1 MQVVTVETS
10 AGQTRYYLANDDGT
24 PVEPVLQYLKFRDNG
39 GAARNTL
46 RLACIFMKHYFTY
59 LEKRGLRWQAVTIDD
74 LADFLAW
81 LKYPRI
87 DEKVIP
93 LNLEPKYRAETINAI
108 LDTVL
113 AFYHYQYLRGGLDN
127 NVSEKLVTFIKNP
140 HGTYRS
146 FLDGI
151 ADRRREKRY
160 LLRLPTPKR
169 VLRTV
174 TKEEVEAVMKACVNV
189 RDYFLMY
196 LLFETGMRIGEALSL
211 WLEDFDIS
219 ECRIR
224 IVDRGEMENLAEIKT
239 VSSPRTIDCTHD
251 LMEVFTE
258 YICYFHTESTPT
270 NHVFVKIQG
279 KNAGKAMNYTD
290 VDNLFRQIRRKTG
303 IYITPHMFRHTS
315 LSMLSSAGWEP
326 ELLRKRAGHKN
337 IYTTLNTYVHPSE
350 EEVTAAFKEAADRFR
365 LPGKEA
371 EE

>member
-10 AGQTRYYLANDDGT
+10 AGQTRYYLAQDDGI
-24 PVEPVLQYLKFRDNG
+24 PVEPVLQYLKFRDNA

-46 RLACIFMKHYFTY
+46 RLICIFLKHYFTY

-74 LADFLAW
+74 MADFLAW

-87 DEKVIP
+87 EEKVIP
-93 LNLEPKYRAETINAI
+93 LNLEPKYRIETINAI
-108 LDTVL
+108 IDAVL
-113 AFYHYQYLRGGLDN
+113 AFYHYHYLRGSLDN
-127 NVSEKLVTFIKNP
+127 DVSEKLVTFIKKP
-140 HGTYRS
+140 HGVYRR

-160 LLRLPTPKR
+160 LLRLPAPKR
-169 VLRTV
+169 ILRTV
-174 TKEEVEAVMKACVNV
+174 AKEDVDQVMGACVNI
-189 RDYFLMY
+189 RDYFLVY

-211 WLEDFDIS
+211 WLEDFEIS
-219 ECRIR
+219 ERRIR

-239 VSSPRTIDCTHD
+239 ISSPREVDCTDD
-251 LMEVFTE
+251 LMEIFTE

-270 NHVFVKIQG
+270 NHVFVKIRG
-279 KNAGKAMNYTD
+279 KNAGKAMDYTD
-290 VDNLFRQIRRKTG
+290 VDNLFRQIRRRTG

-337 IYTTLNTYVHPSE
+337 IYTTLNTYIHPSD
-350 EEVTAAFKEAADRFR
+350 EEVTEAFMEVADKFR

-371 EE
+371 EG

>member
-10 AGQTRYYLANDDGT
+10 TGQTRYYLAKDDGT
-24 PVEPVLQYLKFRDNG
+24 PVEPVRQYLKFRDNG

-46 RLACIFMKHYFTY
+46 RLACIFMKHFYTY
-59 LEKRGLRWQAVTIDD
+59 LEKRELRWQTVTIDD

-140 HGTYRS
+140 HGAYRS

-174 TKEEVEAVMKACVNV
+174 TKEEVEEVMKACVNV

-224 IVDRGEMENLAEIKT
+224 IVDRGEIENLAEIKT
-239 VSSPRTIDCTHD
+239 VSSPRTIDCTYD

-258 YICYFHTESTPT
+258 YICYFHTC
-270 NHVFVKIQG
+270 
-279 KNAGKAMNYTD
+279 
-290 VDNLFRQIRRKTG
+290 
-303 IYITPHMFRHTS
+303 
-315 LSMLSSAGWEP
+315 
-326 ELLRKRAGHKN
+326 
-337 IYTTLNTYVHPSE
+337 
-350 EEVTAAFKEAADRFR
+350 
-365 LPGKEA
+365 
-371 EE
+371 

>member
-10 AGQTRYYLANDDGT
+10 AGQTRYYLAQDTGE

-46 RLACIFMKHYFTY
+46 RRACIFLKHYFTY
-59 LEKRGLRWQAVTIDD
+59 LDKRGLYWHAVTIDD

-81 LKYPRI
+81 LRYPRI
-87 DEKVIP
+87 PEKVIP
-93 LNLEPKYRAETINAI
+93 LSLEPKYREETINAI

-113 AFYHYQYLRGGLDN
+113 AFYHYHYLRGDLGND
-127 NVSEKLVTFIKNP
+127 VSEKLVVFIRNP
-140 HGTYRS
+140 HGMYRG

-151 ADRRREKRY
+151 ADSKRPKRY
-160 LLRLPTPKR
+160 LLRFPRPKR
-169 VLRTV
+169 ELRTV
-174 TKEEVEAVMKACVNV
+174 SKDDVEKIMEACGNV

-219 ECRIR
+219 ENRIR
-224 IVDRGEMENLAEIKT
+224 ITDRGELENLAEIKT
-239 VSSPRTIDCTHD
+239 VTSPRVIDCTSD

-258 YICYFHTESTPT
+258 CICYYHTDSTRT
-270 NHVFVKIQG
+270 NHVFVKLQG
-279 KNAGKAMNYTD
+279 KNAGKAMDYTD
-290 VDNLFRQIRRKTG
+290 VDNLFRKIRRRTG

-326 ELLRKRAGHKN
+326 ELLCKRAGHKN

-350 EEVTAAFKEAADRFR
+350 EEVYEAFQKTADRFQ

>member
-1 MQVVTVETS
+1 MQVVTVSTS
-10 AGQTRYYLANDDGT
+10 TGQTRYYLANDDGA

-46 RLACIFMKHYFTY
+46 RLACIFLKHYFTY
-59 LEKRGLRWQAVTIDD
+59 LDKRGLRWQAVTIDD

-81 LKYPRI
+81 LKYPKL
-87 DEKVIP
+87 DEKCIP
-93 LNLEPKYRAETINAI
+93 LNLDPRYRAETINAI

-113 AFYHYQYLRGGLDN
+113 AFYHYEYLRGGLDN
-127 NVSEKLVTFIKNP
+127 DVSERLITFIKNP
-140 HGTYRS
+140 HGAYRK
-146 FLDGI
+146 FLAGI
-151 ADRRREKRY
+151 ADTKREKRY

-169 VLRTV
+169 TIRTV
-174 TKEEVEAVMKACVNV
+174 SKENVEAVMKACVNV

-224 IVDRGEMENLAEIKT
+224 IVDRGEVENLAEIKT
-239 VSSPRTIDCTHD
+239 VSSPRTIDCTYD

-270 NHVFVKIQG
+270 NHVFIKIQG
-279 KNAGKAMNYTD
+279 KNAGKAMNYAD

-303 IYITPHMFRHTS
+303 IYYTS
-315 LSMLSSAGWEP
+315 HVQAHFAEYA
-326 ELLRKRAGHKN
+326 ELCRVG
-337 IYTTLNTYVHPSE
+337 SG
-350 EEVTAAFKEAADRFR
+350 AAQRTR
-365 LPGKEA
+365 RS
-371 EE
+371 

>member
-10 AGQTRYYLANDDGT
+10 AGQTRYYLAQDDGT

-46 RLACIFMKHYFTY
+46 RLICIFLKHYFTY
-59 LEKRGLRWQAVTIDD
+59 LEKRGLRWQAVMIDD

-87 DEKVIP
+87 EEKVIP
-93 LNLEPKYRAETINAI
+93 LNLEPKYRIETINAI
-108 LDTVL
+108 IDAVL
-113 AFYHYQYLRGGLDN
+113 AFYHYHYLRGSLDN
-127 NVSEKLVTFIKNP
+127 DVSEKLVTFIKNP
-140 HGTYRS
+140 HGVYRR

-160 LLRLPTPKR
+160 LLRLPAPKR
-169 VLRTV
+169 ILRTV
-174 TKEEVEAVMKACVNV
+174 AKEDVDQVIEACVNI
-189 RDYFLMY
+189 RDYFLIY

-211 WLEDFDIS
+211 WLEDFEIS
-219 ECRIR
+219 ERRIR

-239 VSSPRTIDCTHD
+239 VSSPRTIDCTDD
-251 LMEVFTE
+251 LMEIFTE

-270 NHVFVKIQG
+270 NHVFVKIRG
-279 KNAGKAMNYTD
+279 KNAGKAMDYTD
-290 VDNLFRQIRRKTG
+290 VDNLFRQIRHRTG

-337 IYTTLNTYVHPSE
+337 IYTTLNTYVHPSD
-350 EEVTAAFKEAADRFR
+350 EEVTEAFMEVADKFRFPR
-365 LPGKEA
+365 KGAGE
-371 EE
+371 

>member
-1 MQVVTVETS
+1 MQVVTISTS
-10 AGQTRYYLANDDGT
+10 SGQTRYYLAENDGS
-24 PVEPVLQYLKFRDNG
+24 PVEPVLHYLKFRDNG

-46 RLACIFMKHYFTY
+46 RLTCIFLKHYFTY
-59 LEKRGLRWQAVTIDD
+59 LEKRGLQWQMVTIDD

-81 LKYPRI
+81 LKYPKI
-87 DEKVIP
+87 DEKVVP
-93 LNLEPKYRAETINAI
+93 LNLEPEHRARTINAI

-113 AFYHYQYLRGGLDN
+113 AFYHYEYLRGGLN
-127 NVSEKLVTFIKNP
+127 NDVSERLVTFIRNP
-140 HGTYRS
+140 HGAYRS

-151 ADRRREKRY
+151 ADSKREKRY
-160 LLRLPTPKR
+160 LLRLPTPKP

-174 TKEEVEAVMKACVNV
+174 SKEDVETVMKACVNI

-219 ECRIR
+219 ECRISIR
-224 IVDRGEMENLAEIKT
+224 DRGEMENLAEIKT
-239 VSSPRTIDCTHD
+239 VSSPRTIDCTQD

-258 YICYFHTESTPT
+258 YICYFHKDSTPT

-290 VDNLFRQIRRKTG
+290 VNNLFRQIRRKTG

-337 IYTTLNTYVHPSE
+337 IYTTLNTYVHPSD
-350 EEVTAAFKEAADRFR
+350 EEVTEVFRQAAGSFR

-371 EE
+371 DK

>member
-1 MQVVTVETS
+1 M
-10 AGQTRYYLANDDGT
+10 RFWIPYWL
-24 PVEPVLQYLKFRDNG
+24 
-39 GAARNTL
+39 
-46 RLACIFMKHYFTY
+46 FTIMSIC
-59 LEKRGLRWQAVTIDD
+59 G
-74 LADFLAW
+74 
-81 LKYPRI
+81 
-87 DEKVIP
+87 
-93 LNLEPKYRAETINAI
+93 
-108 LDTVL
+108 
-113 AFYHYQYLRGGLDN
+113 GGLDN
-127 NVSEKLVTFIKNP
+127 DVSEKLITFIKNP
-140 HGTYRS
+140 HGAYRS
-146 FLDGI
+146 FLYGI
-151 ADRRREKRY
+151 ADRKREKRY
-160 LLRLPTPKR
+160 LLRLPTPEH

-174 TKEEVEAVMKACVNV
+174 TKEEVEKVMEACVNV

-196 LLFETGMRIGEALSL
+196 LLFETGIRIGEALSL
-211 WLEDFDIS
+211 WLEDFEIS

-224 IVDRGEMENLAEIKT
+224 IADRGEMENLAEIKT

-279 KNAGKAMNYTD
+279 KNAGKAMNYAD

-350 EEVTAAFKEAADRFR
+350 EEVTAAFKEAAERFR
-365 LPGKEA
+365 LPGKET
-371 EE
+371 EG